1 MATRATVIPNGL
13 NVHPEP
19 GSTKVV
25 GSLAKGDVVA
35 VLGTQQQPKY
45 LWAQIE
51 APRGWVR
58 ADFLNVAPEPV
69 PTPTPAP
76 NKFPTWGWLL
86 ILFAVIV
93 GAALALYGYDPTS
106 IR

>member
-1 MATRATVIPNGL
+1 MTRATVIPDGL
-13 NVHPEP
+13 KVHPEP

-25 GSLAKGDVVA
+25 DSLAAGDVVN
-35 VLGTQQQPKY
+35 VLGTKQQPKY

-51 APRGWVR
+51 QGWVR
-58 ADFLNVAPEPV
+58 ADFLKVLSEPTPV

-86 ILFAVIV
+86 ILFSVIV
-93 GAALALYGYDPTS
+93 GAVLALYGYDPTS